1 MFLNYNLG
9 SKDITIG
16 DIATK
21 VNDGRYHVVRFSRS
35 DINSTLQV
43 DDNPVHS
50 KYPQGKF
57 HFLRQ
62 RSLDFNLYV
71 SSNRHRLAKDYTI
84 RCLMIMEGRRL
95 FSRRLQNFPGGRG
108 AKPYYLPKKHLKDNI
123 FFQKNPKSTL
133 FWPARGW
140 GARSPSCPPLR
151 TPIVNDFVTI
161 FAKSFNM
168 MQISLI

>member
-50 KYPQGKF
+50 KYPQGKNHCF
-57 HFLRQ
+57 IGRNLNWIWIKHTIEWLKVFYYTSFLNIKFSNYKFAKFILLTDFSIHHFLH
-62 RSLDFNLYV
+62 SLGNKQQVKTTVFNDQSLV
-71 SSNRHRLAKDYTI
+71 QL
-84 RCLMIMEGRRL
+84 
-95 FSRRLQNFPGGRG
+95 GGRYNPTTRRIDRPFVGIIAG
-108 AKPYYLPKKHLKDNI
+108 AVYNGL
-123 FFQKNPKSTL
+123 
-133 FWPARGW
+133 R
-140 GARSPSCPPLR
+140 PLDL
-151 TPIVNDFVTI
+151 V
-161 FAKSFNM
+161 K
-168 MQISLI
+168 